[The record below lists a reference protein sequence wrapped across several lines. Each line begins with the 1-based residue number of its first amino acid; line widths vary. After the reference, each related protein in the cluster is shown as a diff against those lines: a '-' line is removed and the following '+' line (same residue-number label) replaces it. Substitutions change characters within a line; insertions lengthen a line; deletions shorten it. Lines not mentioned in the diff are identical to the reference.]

1 MSNNVTIENFTEFS
15 DLDLV
20 QISLENKD
28 NFYFLMKRYEQRL
41 TRYIN
46 RITTV
51 NQDDKDDLLQNI
63 FIKVYRNLNGFNQNL
78 KFSSW
83 IYRIAHNEIVNQYH
97 KKSRSK
103 LFLINIS
110 TDDLNNVALIIRD
123 ETDISEEFLS
133 QEKVEHVKQVLA
145 KLPLKYQEV
154 LLLHY
159 FEEKS
164 YKEISDILKKPMG
177 TIATLINRAKSK
189 FEKYYHQF
197 D

>member
-1 MSNNVTIENFTEFS
+1 MSNIVTVNNFTNLT
-15 DLDLV
+15 DVDLV
-20 QISLENKD
+20 QSSLKNKD
-28 NFYFLMKRYEQRL
+28 NFYFLMKRYEPRL

-46 RITTV
+46 RIT
-51 NQDDKDDLLQNI
+51 NIGQDDKDDLLQDI
-63 FIKVYRNLNGFNQNL
+63 FIKVYRNLNGFDQNL

-83 IYRIAHNEIVNQYH
+83 IYRIAHNEIINQYH

-103 LFLINIS
+103 LLLNIDK
-110 TDDLNNVALIIRD
+110 DDLNSVTSILKD
-123 ETDISEEFLS
+123 EADISEEFLS
-133 QEKVEHVKQVLA
+133 QEKVGHVKIVLS

-154 LLLHY
+154 LLLHF

-177 TIATLINRAKSK
+177 TIATLINRAKLK
-189 FEKYYHQF
+189 FEKHYHQF